1 MKKIEDFE
9 VMESFGMSN
18 VTIDD
23 MFDIDGSCFINT
35 GTECN
40 CNKNSGTDTSNKGHG
55 SGSGNGNGNGNGNKR
70 C

>member
-23 MFDIDGSCFINT
+23 MFDIFLVMKIRFT
-35 GTECN
+35 FFLQI
-40 CNKNSGTDTSNKGHG
+40 
-55 SGSGNGNGNGNGNKR
+55 
-70 C
+70 